1 MTYTERRIAKMMA
14 ENPEYRAAF
23 VEEEK
28 LLAKELEHRKQLM
41 SMITAMRK
49 AQRLTQQQLA
59 AKMKVSQARV
69 SQMEQGRE
77 PFSVDSL
84 LQMIEVLHGSIV
96 ILTPEEV
103 KNYGLQERL
112 VTKGD
117 VVRRALSM
125 QVKVRRSVPRPST
138 NPRP

>member
-23 VEEEK
+23 VEEEE
-28 LLAKELEHRKQLM
+28 LLAKELEHRQQLM
-41 SMITAMRK
+41 SMVTAMRK

-59 AKMKVSQARV
+59 EKMKVSQARV

-84 LQMIEVLHGSIV
+84 LQMIEVL
-96 ILTPEEV
+96 
-103 KNYGLQERL
+103 Q
-112 VTKGD
+112 
-117 VVRRALSM
+117 
-125 QVKVRRSVPRPST
+125 
-138 NPRP
+138 

>member
-14 ENPEYRAAF
+14 KNPEYRAAF
-23 VEEEK
+23 QEEEV
-28 LLAKELEHRKQLM
+28 LLAKELEHRQQLM
-41 SMITAMRK
+41 STVIAMRK

-59 AKMKVSQARV
+59 EKMKVSQARV

-84 LQMIEVLHGSIV
+84 LQMIEVLQGSIV

-103 KNYGLQERL
+103 KTYGLQKRL

-117 VVRRALSM
+117 VVRRALDM
-125 QVKVRRSVPRPST
+125 QSKIRNKNVHAKESA
-138 NPRP
+138 

>member
-1 MTYTERRIAKMMA
+1 MTYTEQRIAKMMA
-14 ENPEYRAAF
+14 KNPEYRAAF
-23 VEEEK
+23 LEEEV
-28 LLAKELEHRKQLM
+28 LLAKELEHRQQLM
-41 SMITAMRK
+41 STVIAMRK

-59 AKMKVSQARV
+59 EKMKVSQARV

-84 LQMIEVLHGSIV
+84 LQMIEVLQGSIV
-96 ILTPEEV
+96 ILTHEEV

-117 VVRRALSM
+117 AVRRALEM
-125 QVKVRRSVPRPST
+125 QAKIRRAPQGPLQT
-138 NPRP
+138 

>member
-1 MTYTERRIAKMMA
+1 MTYTERRIAKLMA

-23 VEEEK
+23 QEEEV
-28 LLAKELEHRKQLM
+28 LLAKEIEHRKQLM
-41 SMITAMRK
+41 STVIAMRK

-59 AKMKVSQARV
+59 VKMKVSQARV

-96 ILTPEEV
+96 ILSPEEV
-103 KNYGLQERL
+103 KNYGLQEGL

-117 VVRRALSM
+117 VVRKAFDIQANIRKGLP
-125 QVKVRRSVPRPST
+125 KLST
-138 NPRP
+138 NP